1 MPQLKADVCEYYGYN
16 RFMADTILALFTPAE
31 ALELVAAN
39 EAPRPLTLR
48 ANTLRTRRRELAAAL
63 IARGVNLDPIGKW
76 SKARALPKC
85 CGVPDNIW
93 MQFTWCTSVARGANP
108 LIIEAPVS
116 ALLHAHLPT

>member
-1 MPQLKADVCEYYGYN
+1 MCEYYGYN
-16 RFMADTILALFTPAE
+16 RFMADALLALFTPAE

-76 SKARALPKC
+76 SKARALQASRRTGPSVWIVRGRTLTAGRGVSPEMRHRCHTQPAC
-85 CGVPDNIW
+85 CR
-93 MQFTWCTSVARGANP
+93 CVAVQVRR
-108 LIIEAPVS
+108 
-116 ALLHAHLPT
+116 H